1 MINKEINISSLEEV
15 FNRVINAVENSKE
28 QIYQI
33 TEEAGTEK
41 ENILIKLKNIS
52 QEIDQVIKD
61 VDESEKKYDESRRQ
75 LVKVSKNFQKF
86 SEKDIQQAYET
97 AYKNQIDLFILRE
110 RELNLKT
117 RRNELQLRLKN
128 LELTMEKAK
137 NLITQVNIVFDY
149 LTNDIN
155 KMSDIVESVKIRQ
168 MFGLKVI
175 QAQEEERKRVARD
188 IHDGQAQSMAN
199 IVIRTEIA
207 ERLMNNHNIELA
219 IQELKDLKTMI
230 RKSLTDVRQI
240 IFDLRPMAL
249 DDLGLLPTV
258 KKFIPE
264 LAKREDLKIKLNISG
279 RERRLAPGM
288 EVAIFRLIQEILN
301 NVVKHAKATF
311 VQANIEYGDEFILVN
326 VRDNGIGFKQE
337 EVIKNKNF
345 LGLMGMKER
354 LEMLEGTF
362 DIDSVK
368 NTGTT
373 ITFKIPINESG
384 EKL

>member
-1 MINKEINISSLEEV
+1 
-15 FNRVINAVENSKE
+15 
-28 QIYQI
+28 
-33 TEEAGTEK
+33 
-41 ENILIKLKNIS
+41 
-52 QEIDQVIKD
+52 
-61 VDESEKKYDESRRQ
+61 
-75 LVKVSKNFQKF
+75 
-86 SEKDIQQAYET
+86 
-97 AYKNQIDLFILRE
+97 
-110 RELNLKT
+110 
-117 RRNELQLRLKN
+117 
-128 LELTMEKAK
+128 
-137 NLITQVNIVFDY
+137 
-149 LTNDIN
+149 
-155 KMSDIVESVKIRQ
+155 
-168 MFGLKVI
+168 
-175 QAQEEERKRVARD
+175 
-188 IHDGQAQSMAN
+188 
-199 IVIRTEIA
+199 
-207 ERLMNNHNIELA
+207 
-219 IQELKDLKTMI
+219 
-230 RKSLTDVRQI
+230 
-240 IFDLRPMAL
+240 MAL

>member
-188 IHDGQAQSMAN
+188 IHDGPAQSMAN